1 MTIIRYDLPKS
12 RYIRQIY
19 TAIFATVFHRILD
32 LKKGRISIQALFL
45 CPELNNLQP
54 MDKQKPKVDVIN
66 MVLEECIIAYP
77 VSSFI
82 ISIYQ
87 QYQQRGWLT
96 KKQLEGLHQK
106 AASAKNHII
115 PAEKLAALEA
125 IIKKMPNRQ
134 KSELP
139 TSKPLV
145 EKDEESAELINSILQ
160 KYPQHKR
167 VLFLQAKFKKDQSL
181 PQSEIQELKKFKTA
195 LRIE

>member
-1 MTIIRYDLPKS
+1 VPLIEHL
-12 RYIRQIY
+12 
-19 TAIFATVFHRILD
+19 
-32 LKKGRISIQALFL
+32 ALV
-45 CPELNNLQP
+45 
-54 MDKQKPKVDVIN
+54 DKQKPKIDVIN
-66 MVLEECIIAYP
+66 MVLEECIVAYP
-77 VSSFI
+77 ISSFI

-106 AASAKNHII
+106 AASAKTHII

-139 TSKPLV
+139 ITKPTE
-145 EKDEESAELINSILQ
+145 EKDETTVLLINAILN
-160 KYPQHKR
+160 KYPEHKR
-167 VLFLQAKFKKDQSL
+167 VLFLKARYEKDQTL
-181 PQSEIQELKKFKTA
+181 APAEILELKKFKTA

>member
-1 MTIIRYDLPKS
+1 
-12 RYIRQIY
+12 
-19 TAIFATVFHRILD
+19 
-32 LKKGRISIQALFL
+32 
-45 CPELNNLQP
+45 

-139 TSKPLV
+139 ISKPLV

-167 VLFLQAKFKKDQSL
+167 VLFLQAKFEKDQSL

>member
-1 MTIIRYDLPKS
+1 
-12 RYIRQIY
+12 
-19 TAIFATVFHRILD
+19 
-32 LKKGRISIQALFL
+32 
-45 CPELNNLQP
+45 

-139 TSKPLV
+139 SSKPLI
-145 EKDEESAELINSILQ
+145 EKDEESEELINSILY

-167 VLFLQAKFKKDQSL
+167 VLFLKAKFEKDQSL
-181 PQSEIQELKKFKTA
+181 SSAEIQELKKFKIA
-195 LRIE
+195 LKIE